1 MDDLAPLKAQIEA
14 VTKENGDIKLEFTTL
29 AITPLT
35 DSKWT
40 AFASKVEAASSK
52 IDEVIKLLEKYNSSK
67 KSSEAVIEDPDAKIY
82 QEYTD
87 LYNRI
92 TKALMNDG
100 GLKQDLTSKYDE
112 LLKEIKGDDPNSST
126 YIFIQAI
133 KSNSLNSR
141 AKEIKNFEG
150 KNFEGN
156 GSDINYQLLTSLLKF
171 LDLKTIKNAG
181 LRNLSSLDELLDQLV
196 KLLNNH
202 KSYFSEQI
210 SGKYMALFAAPQP
223 QGGGSSSS
231 SVSKK
236 NRKSHKYYHP
246 GIGKTKKHHH
256 SHHKKISFV
265 H

>member
-1 MDDLAPLKAQIEA
+1 MTNIAPLKAQIEA

-52 IDEVIKLLEKYNSSK
+52 IDEVIKLLEEYNSSK

-92 TKALMNDG
+92 TAALMNDG
-100 GLKQDLTSKYDE
+100 SLKTDLTSKYDD
-112 LLKEIKGDDPNSST
+112 LLKDIKGDDPKSGI
-126 YIFIQAI
+126 YIFIEAI

-156 GSDINYQLLTSLLKF
+156 GSDINYQLLTSVLKF
-171 LDLKTIKNAG
+171 LDLETIKNAG
-181 LRNLSSLDELLDQLV
+181 LRDFSSLDQLLDKLV
-196 KLLNNH
+196 KLLNDH
-202 KSYFSEQI
+202 TSYFSKQI
-210 SGKYMALFAAPQP
+210 SGKYIAFFAAP
-223 QGGGSSSS
+223 QGGGSSSTS
-231 SVSKK
+231 KSKK